1 MKGKIKCP
9 FAVNLIYLLKRDQ
22 SVLFQINKGNKP
34 VNNPVF
40 AVGGS
45 WGEMKFISNVHLS

>member
-1 MKGKIKCP
+1 MKLMKGKIKCP
-9 FAVNLIYLLKRDQ
+9 FEVNLIYLLKRDQ

-45 WGEMKFISNVHLS
+45 